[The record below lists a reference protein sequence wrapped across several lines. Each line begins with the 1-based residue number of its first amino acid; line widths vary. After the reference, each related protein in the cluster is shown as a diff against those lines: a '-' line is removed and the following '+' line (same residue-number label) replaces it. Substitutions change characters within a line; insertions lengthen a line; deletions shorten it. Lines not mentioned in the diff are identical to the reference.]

1 MSYRYAFREVGLN
14 FLREPTGVLSSV
26 ITLALS
32 LLIFNSFL
40 LITLNLKSIADD
52 FKGKMEMEV
61 YLKDGIKK
69 EEISS
74 FHNKLKDIPE
84 IEEVIFKSKH
94 EALEEMKKFFKPE
107 LLEGLETNPLPASF
121 LIKLKKPYKSFAE
134 MEKLSLQIKEFKR
147 VEDVQYGEEWVK
159 RMDEAIFVFLMVDIL
174 FGLLIAGL
182 VMMIVAG
189 NIRNM
194 INSKRQSIQ
203 IIKLLG
209 ADAAFIS
216 RPFFLQGLI
225 QGGLAGIVSVLL
237 FYLVYLIFVSNFFE
251 IEFLSFNLVLWIIL
265 FTLLLGGVGSLLSVR
280 KYI

>member
-225 QGGLAGIVSVLL
+225 QGGLAGIVSLLL